1 MSHSQRPETITLNEL
16 LEMKGV
22 SKGVF
27 TKALDV
33 SGSTPRRWSTGETT
47 PSLPKAIASARF
59 LGCSLKTFCR
69 SIGQD
74 VEGIPDDTPEIHQV
88 EAHAI
93 QERNELAQDLAAIEE
108 LLSETAATLAKLRQ
122 YRTRIK
128 KKMR

>member
-22 SKGVF
+22 SKDAF
-27 TKALDV
+27 SKALDV
-33 SGSTPRRWSTGETT
+33 TGSTPRRWRTGDAT

-74 VEGIPDDTPEIHQV
+74 VEGVPDDTPEIRQL

-93 QERNELAQDLAAIEE
+93 QDRDELAQDLATIED

-122 YRTRIK
+122 YRARIQK
-128 KKMR
+128 KIR